1 MSILHRFMDHL
12 YKNLHKNWSQSQ
24 LLMNEPENIPKV
36 TVGSKH
42 DRGVNL
48 DEHYSQ
54 NNHD

>member
-1 MSILHRFMDHL
+1 MDHL
-12 YKNLHKNWSQSQ
+12 YKNLHKNWSS
-24 LLMNEPENIPKV
+24 LLMNEQENIPKV